1 MKKNT
6 SGDWT
11 KQAKQ
16 KQQEVKEQIL
26 TAAIQFETDPHALA
40 EYLRFGS
47 RFYKYSPNNTL
58 LLYLQNPFLTYVQS
72 FDQWKK
78 EGYSVKKGEHGL
90 KVWVPIKA
98 TFLDIGNGN
107 SIQLSKAT
115 KEQKAAYKE
124 GKLPGIQK
132 LVSFRLGNTFDIS
145 QTNFPKERYPEL
157 FHMGFADADQRMLCN
172 AVASFCET
180 NLGYTVIYDT
190 NLRSISL
197 RGSCNRLTKEIT
209 INPLLED
216 SQRLSTLTHE
226 MGHAI
231 LHRTSSEKSTFQK
244 EFEADAISIMFLSDL
259 GIKPNNVRLQHLSQ
273 NYKKLRE
280 ELSQDITD
288 FSEEKLDSSI
298 HEIFS
303 PVFKTYENYVNDF
316 YQEINSSLEKQRL
329 LEMQPLN
336 NDYQNI
342 IDHCTTL
349 LLQENP
355 DLASDSLN
363 KFLEDDLQFNQGKW
377 IKDELNL
384 FNTSEANY
392 ISKQLDKISIDS
404 LSAYTKTKT
413 IGISTPDWNIEL

>member
-1 MKKNT
+1 VEKRR
-6 SGDWT
+6 
-11 KQAKQ
+11 
-16 KQQEVKEQIL
+16 I
-26 TAAIQFETDPHALA
+26 FC
-40 EYLRFGS
+40 
-47 RFYKYSPNNTL
+47 
-58 LLYLQNPFLTYVQS
+58 
-72 FDQWKK
+72 
-78 EGYSVKKGEHGL
+78 KKGRT
-90 KVWVPIKA
+90 WFPIKA

-342 IDHCTTL
+342 INHCTTL

-377 IKDELNL
+377 IKDKLNL

-404 LSAYTKTKT
+404 LSAYTKIKT